1 MTKDDIRRNQINHY
15 LDRIQLMKKNNTF
28 HLYDKAFAY
37 YEKKI
42 AELIKEMV
50 EEE

>member
-42 AELIKEMV
+42 AVLIKEMV